1 MHLGN
6 VQGKGRNTQFDPAS
20 VNTNVPQSHVR
31 ALDFPGEGARNGL
44 FGIGTKPEE
53 YPLTEQLSSPL
64 FCRVNSKKMFP
75 GHTSETI
82 NSTMREAHG
91 MPIGKGIP
99 VRNQWRGRAWTI
111 STEQETRR
119 RQIFG
124 PFYEGSFAS
133 YLSSSL
139 SLGATAILSV
149 GSHWTRRTV
158 NDEPELRPSG
168 RFRSR
173 PRPFT
178 EVPF

>member
-6 VQGKGRNTQFDPAS
+6 VQGEGRNTRFDPAS

-44 FGIGTKPEE
+44 FGIGTKPGE

-82 NSTMREAHG
+82 NFTMREAHG

-111 STEQETRR
+111 STEQEHAADKYLGLFTRGVLRRSFLRCDPYRWKR
-119 RQIFG
+119 RQSC
-124 PFYEGSFAS
+124 PWRPRDS
-133 YLSSSL
+133 
-139 SLGATAILSV
+139 
-149 GSHWTRRTV
+149 TV
-158 NDEPELRPSG
+158 HDDSDLRPSG

-173 PRPFT
+173 YCPFI
-178 EVPF
+178 EAPF